1 MPLPGKGLLRH
12 LPIKPPLSP
21 KHREERLKLIA
32 TFFQNTALALFL
44 GVLLVPALNSST
56 ITLTWGTLAAF
67 AVGGIA
73 EVVAFTL
80 LRYIPV
86 PPSP

>member
-1 MPLPGKGLLRH
+1 MRMPV
-12 LPIKPPLSP
+12 KPPLSP
-21 KHREERLKLIA
+21 KHREERLKLAA

-44 GVLLVPALNSST
+44 GVLLVPAINSST

-67 AVGGIA
+67 AAGGIA
-73 EVVAFTL
+73 EMVAFTL